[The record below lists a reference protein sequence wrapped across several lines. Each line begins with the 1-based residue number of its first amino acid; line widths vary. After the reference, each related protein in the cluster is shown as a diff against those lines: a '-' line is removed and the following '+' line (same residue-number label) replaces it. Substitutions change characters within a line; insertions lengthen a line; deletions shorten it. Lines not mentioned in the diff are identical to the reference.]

1 MPSQQTFIVTG
12 AASGIGH
19 ATAVRLIER
28 GHRVHSLDLKR
39 PTADVAGHTSCDL
52 ADPASIDVALSGI
65 KEPISALLNIAGVPG
80 TVGAEKT
87 MRVNLLGLRH
97 LTEALWNRITD
108 NGRIVNVAS
117 IAGNNWRKRRG
128 PLTEMLSTPD
138 FSAGLAWWQ
147 ANGSGVGTDPYTF
160 SKEAVVLYTMQLAG
174 RGLARGIRVNDIG
187 PGPIDT
193 PIFPDFEQMTGRDM
207 MQSYIS
213 MVGRVGKPDDIAE
226 AIIVLAEGE
235 IGWLNG
241 QHIVVDG
248 GLTAGFSAGWKAGRS
263 LA

>member
-1 MPSQQTFIVTG
+1 MTSQHAFIVTG

-19 ATAVRLIER
+19 ATAARLVER
-28 GHRVHSLDLKR
+28 GHRVLSLDIKQ
-39 PTADVAGHTSCDL
+39 PAAEVAGHSSCDL
-52 ADPASIDVALSGI
+52 SDPASIDAALSGI

-80 TVGAEKT
+80 TVGAETT

-97 LTEALWNRITD
+97 LTEGLWNRIAD
-108 NGRIVNVAS
+108 RGRIVNVAS

-128 PLTEMLSTPD
+128 ALTALLSTPD
-138 FSAGLAWWQ
+138 FAAGLAWWQ
-147 ANGSGVGTDPYTF
+147 ANGSGVGTDAYTF

-174 RGLARGIRVNDIG
+174 RGLARGIRVNDVG

-193 PIFPDFEQMTGRDM
+193 PIFPDFEQMTGREM

-226 AIIVLAEGE
+226 AITMLAEGE
-235 IGWLNG
+235 IGWING

-248 GLTAGFSAGWKAGRS
+248 GLTAGFSAGWKSGRS
-263 LA
+263 YA

>member
-1 MPSQQTFIVTG
+1 MPSRHAIIVTG

-19 ATAVRLIER
+19 ATAVGLIER
-28 GHRVHSLDLKR
+28 GHRVLSLDVKK
-39 PTADVAGHTSCDL
+39 PTAEVAGHTSCDL
-52 ADPASIDVALSGI
+52 SDPAAIDVALSRI
-65 KEPISALLNIAGVPG
+65 SEPISALLNIAGVPG

-97 LTEALWNRITD
+97 LTEGLWHRIAD

-128 PLTEMLSTPD
+128 ALTALLSTPD
-138 FSAGLAWWQ
+138 FAAGLAWWR
-147 ANGSGVGTDPYTF
+147 ANGSDVGTDAYTF

-174 RGLARGIRVNDIG
+174 RGLARSIRVNDVG

-193 PIFPDFEQMTGRDM
+193 PIFPDFEQMTGREM

-213 MVGRVGKPDDIAE
+213 MVGRVGKPHDIAE
-226 AIIVLAEGE
+226 AIIMLAEGQ

-263 LA
+263 PA